1 MLTYDPRRVEII
13 YGTKRLTGMA
23 DDDMVTIEPLGDG
36 AVQYVGAD
44 GEVARSMDPNRTYK
58 ITVNLASTSKSNDY
72 LSKVYN
78 LDRKT
83 GNGILP
89 LMVKD
94 LSGTTLFSA
103 EEAYIANYPQAKK
116 GREVDGQEWVFNT
129 GNVDDP
135 ILGGNE

>member
-103 EEAYIANYPQAKK
+103 EEAYIVNYPQAKK
-116 GREVDGQEWVFNT
+116 GREIDGQEWVFNT

-135 ILGGNE
+135 ILGGND

>member
-94 LSGTTLFSA
+94 LSRTTLFSA
-103 EEAYIANYPQAKK
+103 EAAYIANYPHAKK
-116 GREVDGQEWVFNT
+116 GREIDGQEWVFNT